1 MRGGKRAAETDGF
14 DWSQIPFKE
23 IGFMVAIVIAIIVV
37 FVVTI
42 VFTVNMIKSRKTE
55 ETNSPANQAEQQSQK
70 DSMPKEYEG
79 YSVLGQLVIE
89 KIGFDKYIVDS
100 KEDSAMAK
108 APAKLYGNNLNENGN
123 FCIAGHNYKEVFSK
137 LNELVVGD
145 KFYIVDTEDNI
156 QDYEIKEIK
165 EVEPTDISIL
175 MPVDDKIQVT
185 LITCIE
191 GATKRLAIVAERVN
205 IEG

>member
-1 MRGGKRAAETDGF
+1 MRGGKRAVESEGF

-23 IGFMVAIVIAIIVV
+23 IGIMVAIIIAIIVV
-37 FVVTI
+37 LVVTI
-42 VFTVNMIKSRKTE
+42 VFTVNMIKSKKTE
-55 ETNSPANQAEQQSQK
+55 ETNSPANQTEQQSQK
-70 DSMPKEYEG
+70 ETMPKEYEG

-89 KIGFDKYIVDS
+89 KIGLDKYIVDS

-108 APAKLYGNNLNENGN
+108 APAKLYGNNLNEIGN
-123 FCIAGHNYKEVFSK
+123 FCIAGHNYEEVFAK
-137 LNELVVGD
+137 LNELQVGD

-156 QDYEIKEIK
+156 QDYEIKEVK
-165 EVEPTDISIL
+165 EVEPTDLSIL
-175 MPVDDKIQVT
+175 MPVEDKIQVT

-191 GATKRLAIVAERVN
+191 GATKRLVIVAERVN

>member
-100 KEDSAMAK
+100 KEDSAYGK
-108 APAKLYGNNLNENGN
+108 APAKLYG
-123 FCIAGHNYKEVFSK
+123 K
-137 LNELVVGD
+137 
-145 KFYIVDTEDNI
+145 
-156 QDYEIKEIK
+156 
-165 EVEPTDISIL
+165 
-175 MPVDDKIQVT
+175 
-185 LITCIE
+185 
-191 GATKRLAIVAERVN
+191 
-205 IEG
+205 